1 MLDWINITSCNEHK
15 EKRILI
21 QLEQNTGVTRFYYYN
36 SEHKFGSTKTG
47 SL

>member
-1 MLDWINITSCNEHK
+1 MLDRINIANFNEHK
-15 EKRILI
+15 EKSILI

-36 SEHKFGSTKTG
+36 SEHKFGSTKPG